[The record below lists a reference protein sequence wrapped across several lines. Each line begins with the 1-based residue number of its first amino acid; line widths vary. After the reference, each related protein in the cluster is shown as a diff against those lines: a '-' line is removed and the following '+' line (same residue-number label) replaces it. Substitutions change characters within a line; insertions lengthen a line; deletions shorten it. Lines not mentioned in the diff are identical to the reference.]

1 MIRTTVFLTKEQYNG
16 LAEAAKADPAG
27 LKSSHLI
34 RRFIS
39 EGLARQKKQASEARS
54 RRFYGA

>member
-1 MIRTTVFLTKEQYNG
+1 MIRTTVFLTKAQYAA
-16 LAEAAKADPAG
+16 LAELAKADPAG

-39 EGLARQKKQASEARS
+39 EGIARQKRAAK
-54 RRFYGA
+54 

>member
-1 MIRTTVFLTKEQYNG
+1 MIRTTVYLSTAQVAG

-34 RRFIS
+34 RMFINA
-39 EGLARQKKQASEARS
+39 GLAARKRSAKK
-54 RRFYGA
+54 

>member
-1 MIRTTVFLTKEQYNG
+1 MIRTTVFLSKAQYDG

-39 EGLARQKKQASEARS
+39 EGLARVKKQAATAAK
-54 RRFYGA
+54 G

>member
-1 MIRTTVFLTKEQYNG
+1 MEVAMIRTTVFLTKAQYES
-16 LAEAAKADPAG
+16 LAALAKSDPSG

-39 EGLARQKKQASEARS
+39 EGIARQKRQPK
-54 RRFYGA
+54 